1 MISQAGIDRFFDR
14 YASMMNDALLSD
26 VNNVRLIM
34 NSFSDFVV
42 GSNPHGVFGGKND
55 DQFAEA
61 IHQGIDFYK
70 KIGIVSMNVVAKR
83 TTILDNFHALVRVS
97 WTSFY
102 RNDDVSGDIP
112 FEVAY
117 MMQYRNHALQIF
129 AYVTGDEQ
137 AAFKAHKL
145 ISESGAVWNT
155 VLK

>member
-1 MISQAGIDRFFDR
+1 MISQACIDNFFDR
-14 YASMMNDALLSD
+14 YASLMNDALSSD

-42 GSNPHGVFGGKND
+42 GSNSYGVFGGKND

-70 KIGIVSMNVVAKR
+70 TIGIVSMNIIAKR
-83 TTILDNFHALVRVS
+83 VTILDNVHALVRVS

-102 RNDDVSGDIP
+102 RNEDESGDIP
-112 FEVAY
+112 FEAAY
-117 MMQYRNHALQIF
+117 MVQYKNHELRIF
-129 AYVTGDEQ
+129 AFVTGDEQ
-137 AAFKAHKL
+137 AAFKSHKL
-145 ISESGAVWNT
+145 IPEDGAVWNT

>member
-1 MISQAGIDRFFDR
+1 MISKAGIDNFFDR
-14 YASMMNDALLSD
+14 YASMMNDALSGD
-26 VNNVRLIM
+26 VSNVRLIM

-42 GSNPHGVFGGKND
+42 GSNPHSVFGGKND
-55 DQFAEA
+55 GQFAEA

-70 KIGIVSMNVVAKR
+70 KIGIVSMNIVASR
-83 TTILDNFHALVRVS
+83 ITILDNFHALVRIS

-112 FEVAY
+112 FDVAY
-117 MMQYRNHALQIF
+117 LVQYRNRAFQIF
-129 AYVTGDEQ
+129 AYVSDDEQ

-145 ISESGAVWNT
+145 ISEKGALWNT